1 MASPPPIAALRG
13 AGLTF
18 GGRPLFSGI
27 DLGIGRGERVAL
39 VGANGSGKSTIL
51 RLLAGLMD
59 LDAGTR
65 FLQPGLSVGIL
76 AQEPEFAGFASLGD
90 FVAAGGAPAH
100 RVAALIDRLGLD
112 ASQPPAELSGGE
124 SRRAALARAL
134 AGDPEL
140 LLLDEPTNHLDLPT
154 IEWLEE
160 MLRGFAGALLF
171 VSHDRAFLRNLA
183 TRVAWLDRGRLHNL
197 DAGFERFE
205 AWSQELIER
214 EEREARRLEKRIETE
229 TYWYLRGVTARR
241 SRNEGRRRRLQALRA
256 ERASRIARPGRA
268 KLAGEAAPP
277 GGQLVIEADGL
288 AKRFGERVLLKDFS
302 TRILR
307 GDRIG
312 IIGPNGAG
320 KTTLLKLLLGEMAP
334 DAGRLRQGTNLIP
347 AYFDQRRAPLAE
359 DATLWETLAPSGGD
373 SIMVHGQ
380 QKHVVAYLRDF
391 LFDERQALMPVSR
404 LSGGERARLLLARL
418 FAGPS
423 NLLVMDEPTNDLDLE
438 TLDLL
443 EEVLADYDGTVLL
456 VSHDRDFLD
465 RLVASVIVMAGDGR
479 AVEHAGGYSDLPRL
493 KIAKPAPERAQ
504 QGRVVDAPRPARPKP
519 APRLGYGEQ
528 RELDRLPAEIDRL
541 HGAVAALEQALADP
555 ALYGRDRAGYESRA
569 TALAAARQGL
579 AAAEER
585 WLELEAKREEA
596 AAARPARAG
605 EGGP

>member
-1 MASPPPIAALRG
+1 MPASPPIAALRG
-13 AGLTF
+13 ARLTF
-18 GGRPLFSGI
+18 GGRPLFADI
-27 DLGIGRGERVAL
+27 DLSIGRGERVAL

-51 RLLAGLMD
+51 KLLAGSMEV
-59 LDAGTR
+59 DAGSR
-65 FLQPGLSVGIL
+65 FLQPGIRIGLL
-76 AQEPEFAGFASLGD
+76 AQEPDLTGFASLAD
-90 FVAAGGAPAH
+90 FVGAEGAEAH
-100 RVAALIDRLGLD
+100 RVAALLDRLGLD
-112 ASQPPAELSGGE
+112 GARDPAGLSGGE
-124 SRRAALARAL
+124 SRRAGLARAL
-134 AGDPEL
+134 AGDPDL

-160 MLRGFAGALLF
+160 MLLDFQGALLF
-171 VSHDRAFLRNLA
+171 VSHDRAFLRRLS
-183 TRVAWLDRGRLHNL
+183 TRVLWLDRGRLHEL
-197 DAGFERFE
+197 DAGFDRFD

-214 EEREARRLEKRIETE
+214 EEREAQRLEKRIATE

-256 ERASRIARPGRA
+256 ERAQRILRPGRA
-268 KLAGEAAPP
+268 RLATEAAPA
-277 GGQLVIEADGL
+277 GGQLVIEAVDL
-288 AKRFGERVLLKDFS
+288 AKRFGSRVLLRDFS

-334 DAGRLRQGTNLIP
+334 DSGNVRHGTSLIP
-347 AYFDQRRAPLAE
+347 AYFDQKRAPLAE
-359 DATLWETLAPSGGD
+359 DATLWETLAPAGGD
-373 SIMVHGQ
+373 SIMVRGV
-380 QKHVVAYLRDF
+380 QKHVVGYLREF

-465 RLVASVIVMAGDGR
+465 RLVASVIVMAGDGS
-479 AVEHAGGYSDLPRL
+479 AIEHAGGYSDLPQGALRR
-493 KIAKPAPERAQ
+493 AAPVKPAPARTSASPATERRPRIAQ
-504 QGRVVDAPRPARPKP
+504 
-519 APRLGYGEQ
+519 RLSYKEQ
-528 RELDRLPAEIDRL
+528 RELDALPAALDGL
-541 HGAVAALEQALADP
+541 HGDIAALERALADP
-555 ALYGRDRAGYESRA
+555 ALYGRDRAGYEVKAAR
-569 TALAAARQGL
+569 LAAAKREL

-585 WLELEAKREEA
+585 WLELEGKREALEA
-596 AAARPARAG
+596 AGRESAS
-605 EGGP
+605 